1 MYWFFILLLLALI
14 GFGYYVYQRLIEIER
29 EIRADQR
36 ALVDEADT
44 PAPDQSP
51 SPVPEP
57 QEESIIKVAV
67 AGTDGLTGRIL
78 GQVKE
83 TPGLSQAD
91 LYAHFPDEDRRDL
104 QKLLRKLDQQKELRR
119 EKKGNSYQLYPL

>member
-14 GFGYYVYQRLIEIER
+14 GFGYYVYQRLIEVEK

-36 ALVDEADT
+36 ALAEEVDT
-44 PAPDQSP
+44 QSPVQSP

-67 AGTDGLTGRIL
+67 AGTDDLTGRIL

-83 TPGLSQAD
+83 APGLSQAD
-91 LYAHFPDEDRRDL
+91 LYGQFPDEDRRDL
-104 QKLLRKLDQQKELRR
+104 QKLLRKLDQQKQLRR
-119 EKKGNSYQLYPL
+119 EKKGNSYRLYPL